1 MSESQS
7 SARSPHLS
15 RVLLIGL
22 MLLFAA
28 PLLLAMLFYRFS
40 DWLPVPAPNSH
51 GTLITP
57 AHPFK
62 RFDLVTLGGKPLD
75 IRYLRDQW
83 TLVYVGGVECDL
95 WCQAA
100 QFKMRQVRLALGE
113 DQGRV
118 QRLYLLK
125 KVNAPGRLRWLLRRY
140 PGMTMA
146 TPSKEVRSDVLSAFG
161 KLRSGGFFLVD
172 PHANLMMRYPPNATS
187 EGLKQDLTH
196 LLAASQIG

>member
-1 MSESQS
+1 VSKPQS
-7 SARSPHLS
+7 SARSPQLS

-22 MLLFAA
+22 VLLFAA
-28 PLLLAMLFYRFS
+28 PLLLAVLFYRFS

-62 RFDLVTLGGKPLD
+62 RFDLVALSGKLLD
-75 IRYLRDQW
+75 IGYLRDQW
-83 TLVYVGGVECDL
+83 TLVYVGGAECDL

-125 KVNAPGRLRWLLRRY
+125 KVSAPRSLRWLLRRY
-140 PGMTMA
+140 PGMTVA
-146 TPSKEVRSDVLSAFG
+146 TPNEEARSDVLSAFG
-161 KLRSGGFFLVD
+161 EPRSGAFFLID
-172 PHANLMMRYPPNATS
+172 PRANLMMRYPPSATS
-187 EGLKQDLTH
+187 EGLKQDLTR
-196 LLAASQIG
+196 LLEASQIG